1 MECIFECQP
10 KYGGLLV
17 HLDDT
22 DRYDYHTKNPACT
35 GEVVRC
41 RDCKC
46 LTQSDEG
53 FPVCR
58 RGWVVSYN
66 EDAGNDRKLMVEVD
80 PDGFCAWGIRADA

>member
-1 MECIFECQP
+1 MMEMIFECKP

-17 HLDDT
+17 HIDDT

-41 RDCKC
+41 RDCMYHF
-46 LTQSDEG
+46 TDSEEPG
-53 FPVCR
+53 MVCR
-58 RGWVVSYN
+58 RECLDEWGLKQEIEFQTN
-66 EDAGNDRKLMVEVD
+66 

>member
-1 MECIFECQP
+1 MEMIFQAEP

-41 RDCKC
+41 RDCKELHTVASIQYC
-46 LTQSDEG
+46 EKHDRLTDLDGYCWWAE
-53 FPVCR
+53 R
-58 RGWVVSYN
+58 RG
-66 EDAGNDRKLMVEVD
+66 A
-80 PDGFCAWGIRADA
+80 